1 MIDDYDFDNNPYKYD
16 PKDANIDDISEDSNP
31 QMKES
36 SLNFEVHDASQSST
50 VKKQPSNNVF
60 REKALV

>member
-1 MIDDYDFDNNPYKYD
+1 
-16 PKDANIDDISEDSNP
+16 
-31 QMKES
+31 MKES